1 MEHYRIVVKDL
12 CANEVEDIIDGNM
25 GTKCEWL
32 DGSDDT
38 GNTYVISAMD
48 EEERSRIEVN
58 DQSQT
63 LVIVDVPSI

>member
-12 CANEVEDIIDGNM
+12 CANEVEEIIDGNM

-48 EEERSRIEVN
+48 EESYVSALNSLEDEGA
-58 DQSQT
+58 
-63 LVIVDVPSI
+63 DVEEL

>member
-12 CANEVEDIIDGNM
+12 CANEVEEIIDGNM

-38 GNTYVISAMD
+38 GNTYIVSAMD
-48 EEERSRIEVN
+48 EESYVSALNSLEDEGA
-58 DQSQT
+58 
-63 LVIVDVPSI
+63 DVEEL